1 METKE
6 LCNKIKYLIKKQK
19 SFIEICNELQLKD
32 YEVIGLI
39 GLMKQDGELIDY
51 VNGEL
56 VRLKTPPKIND
67 VYQVEASS
75 SHIPLLLISDT
86 HLCSKYDRLDILR
99 YLYAKADERGVKHIL
114 HSGDFTDGRSNRPE
128 HIYELREPS
137 YEGQVDYCVEKYPTF
152 DGKTYVISGNHDDWW
167 YKSTGSEIVKA
178 IANRR
183 DDIVYLGSDV
193 ADMQIG
199 KLKVRLFHGKG
210 GNAYAKCFDCETEIL
225 TENGWKYF
233 CDLTKNEKVATLNLK
248 KNEFEWQ
255 QPIDYINQQYNG
267 EMYHFKS
274 RTIDMM
280 VTPNHRML
288 VKRYDKNILQ
298 YRKKDLIMPSKSHQK
313 INLDWQIIEAKDLEN
328 AKRQEW
334 QFKRGGQSWTGD
346 LIESVDIPIR
356 SPKKYASNPI
366 KHIGSVKIEDIAE
379 LIAWYTTEGYSD
391 GKKISISQSEVANS
405 NNHKKI
411 IDLFKRIGFKKIKT
425 SGRDNKDISVYSVEL
440 SEYLIRECGSG
451 SYNKFLPK
459 WLKNQP
465 SNILKIVFD
474 TMIEGDGWKIG
485 KSSFGYKSVSKR
497 LLDDV
502 SEIAHKLG
510 YGVSKNKDTITMS
523 AIQNYPTIN
532 NKPEKINYSGNIYC
546 VSVPNTII
554 LVRRNGKTCWSGNS
568 YKVQKYLD
576 SIPLEERPHILQT
589 GHIHQSFYMKQD
601 DTHCFQT
608 SCLEDLTPFARSM
621 GFANDKSV
629 WWVDVEMNDRGQIQ
643 NITQEL
649 ETFNTKKLVRRK

>member
-6 LCNKIKYLIKKQK
+6 LCNKIKCLIKKQK

-178 IANRR
+178 IANKRE
-183 DDIVYLGSDV
+183 DIIYLGSDV
-193 ADMQIG
+193 ADMKIG
-199 KLKVRLFHGKG
+199 KLKIRLFHGNG
-210 GNAYAKCFDCETEIL
+210 GNAY
-225 TENGWKYF
+225 
-233 CDLTKNEKVATLNLK
+233 
-248 KNEFEWQ
+248 
-255 QPIDYINQQYNG
+255 
-267 EMYHFKS
+267 
-274 RTIDMM
+274 
-280 VTPNHRML
+280 
-288 VKRYDKNILQ
+288 
-298 YRKKDLIMPSKSHQK
+298 SK
-313 INLDWQIIEAKDLEN
+313 
-328 AKRQEW
+328 
-334 QFKRGGQSWTGD
+334 
-346 LIESVDIPIR
+346 
-356 SPKKYASNPI
+356 
-366 KHIGSVKIEDIAE
+366 
-379 LIAWYTTEGYSD
+379 
-391 GKKISISQSEVANS
+391 
-405 NNHKKI
+405 
-411 IDLFKRIGFKKIKT
+411 
-425 SGRDNKDISVYSVEL
+425 
-440 SEYLIRECGSG
+440 
-451 SYNKFLPK
+451 
-459 WLKNQP
+459 
-465 SNILKIVFD
+465 
-474 TMIEGDGWKIG
+474 
-485 KSSFGYKSVSKR
+485 
-497 LLDDV
+497 
-502 SEIAHKLG
+502 
-510 YGVSKNKDTITMS
+510 
-523 AIQNYPTIN
+523 
-532 NKPEKINYSGNIYC
+532 
-546 VSVPNTII
+546 
-554 LVRRNGKTCWSGNS
+554 S

>member
-6 LCNKIKYLIKKQK
+6 LCNKIKYLVKKK
-19 SFIEICNELQLKD
+19 KGFIEICNELQLKD

-193 ADMQIG
+193 ADMKIG

-210 GNAYAKCFDCETEIL
+210 GNAYAK
-225 TENGWKYF
+225 
-233 CDLTKNEKVATLNLK
+233 
-248 KNEFEWQ
+248 
-255 QPIDYINQQYNG
+255 
-267 EMYHFKS
+267 
-274 RTIDMM
+274 
-280 VTPNHRML
+280 
-288 VKRYDKNILQ
+288 
-298 YRKKDLIMPSKSHQK
+298 
-313 INLDWQIIEAKDLEN
+313 
-328 AKRQEW
+328 
-334 QFKRGGQSWTGD
+334 
-346 LIESVDIPIR
+346 
-356 SPKKYASNPI
+356 
-366 KHIGSVKIEDIAE
+366 
-379 LIAWYTTEGYSD
+379 
-391 GKKISISQSEVANS
+391 
-405 NNHKKI
+405 
-411 IDLFKRIGFKKIKT
+411 
-425 SGRDNKDISVYSVEL
+425 
-440 SEYLIRECGSG
+440 
-451 SYNKFLPK
+451 
-459 WLKNQP
+459 
-465 SNILKIVFD
+465 
-474 TMIEGDGWKIG
+474 
-485 KSSFGYKSVSKR
+485 
-497 LLDDV
+497 
-502 SEIAHKLG
+502 
-510 YGVSKNKDTITMS
+510 
-523 AIQNYPTIN
+523 
-532 NKPEKINYSGNIYC
+532 
-546 VSVPNTII
+546 
-554 LVRRNGKTCWSGNS
+554 S

-629 WWVDVEMNDRGQIQ
+629 WWVDVEMNDKGQIQ

-649 ETFNTKKLVRRK
+649 ETFNTKKLVRRKWLMQSWGSC

>member
-6 LCNKIKYLIKKQK
+6 LCNKIKYLVKKK
-19 SFIEICNELQLKD
+19 KGFIEICNELQLKD

-56 VRLKTPPKIND
+56 VRLKTPPEIND
-67 VYQVEASS
+67 IYQVEASS

-128 HIYELREPS
+128 HIYELKEPS

-152 DGKTYVISGNHDDWW
+152 NGKTYVISGNHDDWW

-193 ADMQIG
+193 ADMKIG

-210 GNAYAKCFDCETEIL
+210 GNAYAK
-225 TENGWKYF
+225 
-233 CDLTKNEKVATLNLK
+233 
-248 KNEFEWQ
+248 
-255 QPIDYINQQYNG
+255 
-267 EMYHFKS
+267 
-274 RTIDMM
+274 
-280 VTPNHRML
+280 
-288 VKRYDKNILQ
+288 
-298 YRKKDLIMPSKSHQK
+298 
-313 INLDWQIIEAKDLEN
+313 
-328 AKRQEW
+328 
-334 QFKRGGQSWTGD
+334 
-346 LIESVDIPIR
+346 
-356 SPKKYASNPI
+356 
-366 KHIGSVKIEDIAE
+366 
-379 LIAWYTTEGYSD
+379 
-391 GKKISISQSEVANS
+391 
-405 NNHKKI
+405 
-411 IDLFKRIGFKKIKT
+411 
-425 SGRDNKDISVYSVEL
+425 
-440 SEYLIRECGSG
+440 
-451 SYNKFLPK
+451 
-459 WLKNQP
+459 
-465 SNILKIVFD
+465 
-474 TMIEGDGWKIG
+474 
-485 KSSFGYKSVSKR
+485 
-497 LLDDV
+497 
-502 SEIAHKLG
+502 
-510 YGVSKNKDTITMS
+510 
-523 AIQNYPTIN
+523 
-532 NKPEKINYSGNIYC
+532 
-546 VSVPNTII
+546 
-554 LVRRNGKTCWSGNS
+554 S

>member
-6 LCNKIKYLIKKQK
+6 LCNKIKYLVKKK
-19 SFIEICNELQLKD
+19 KGFIEICNELQLKD

-193 ADMQIG
+193 ADMKIG

-210 GNAYAKCFDCETEIL
+210 GNAYAK
-225 TENGWKYF
+225 
-233 CDLTKNEKVATLNLK
+233 
-248 KNEFEWQ
+248 
-255 QPIDYINQQYNG
+255 
-267 EMYHFKS
+267 
-274 RTIDMM
+274 
-280 VTPNHRML
+280 
-288 VKRYDKNILQ
+288 
-298 YRKKDLIMPSKSHQK
+298 
-313 INLDWQIIEAKDLEN
+313 
-328 AKRQEW
+328 
-334 QFKRGGQSWTGD
+334 
-346 LIESVDIPIR
+346 
-356 SPKKYASNPI
+356 
-366 KHIGSVKIEDIAE
+366 
-379 LIAWYTTEGYSD
+379 
-391 GKKISISQSEVANS
+391 
-405 NNHKKI
+405 
-411 IDLFKRIGFKKIKT
+411 
-425 SGRDNKDISVYSVEL
+425 
-440 SEYLIRECGSG
+440 
-451 SYNKFLPK
+451 
-459 WLKNQP
+459 
-465 SNILKIVFD
+465 
-474 TMIEGDGWKIG
+474 
-485 KSSFGYKSVSKR
+485 
-497 LLDDV
+497 
-502 SEIAHKLG
+502 
-510 YGVSKNKDTITMS
+510 
-523 AIQNYPTIN
+523 
-532 NKPEKINYSGNIYC
+532 
-546 VSVPNTII
+546 
-554 LVRRNGKTCWSGNS
+554 S

-629 WWVDVEMNDRGQIQ
+629 WWVDVEMNDKGQIQ

>member
-6 LCNKIKYLIKKQK
+6 LCNKIKYLVKKK
-19 SFIEICNELQLKD
+19 KGFIEICNELQLKD

-51 VNGEL
+51 INGEL

-193 ADMQIG
+193 ADMKIG

-210 GNAYAKCFDCETEIL
+210 GNAYAK
-225 TENGWKYF
+225 
-233 CDLTKNEKVATLNLK
+233 
-248 KNEFEWQ
+248 
-255 QPIDYINQQYNG
+255 
-267 EMYHFKS
+267 
-274 RTIDMM
+274 
-280 VTPNHRML
+280 
-288 VKRYDKNILQ
+288 
-298 YRKKDLIMPSKSHQK
+298 
-313 INLDWQIIEAKDLEN
+313 
-328 AKRQEW
+328 
-334 QFKRGGQSWTGD
+334 
-346 LIESVDIPIR
+346 
-356 SPKKYASNPI
+356 
-366 KHIGSVKIEDIAE
+366 
-379 LIAWYTTEGYSD
+379 
-391 GKKISISQSEVANS
+391 
-405 NNHKKI
+405 
-411 IDLFKRIGFKKIKT
+411 
-425 SGRDNKDISVYSVEL
+425 
-440 SEYLIRECGSG
+440 
-451 SYNKFLPK
+451 
-459 WLKNQP
+459 
-465 SNILKIVFD
+465 
-474 TMIEGDGWKIG
+474 
-485 KSSFGYKSVSKR
+485 
-497 LLDDV
+497 
-502 SEIAHKLG
+502 
-510 YGVSKNKDTITMS
+510 
-523 AIQNYPTIN
+523 
-532 NKPEKINYSGNIYC
+532 
-546 VSVPNTII
+546 
-554 LVRRNGKTCWSGNS
+554 S

-629 WWVDVEMNDRGQIQ
+629 WWVDVEMNDKGQIQ

>member
-6 LCNKIKYLIKKQK
+6 LCNKIKYLVKKKK

-51 VNGEL
+51 INGEL

-193 ADMQIG
+193 ADMKIG

-210 GNAYAKCFDCETEIL
+210 GNAYAK
-225 TENGWKYF
+225 
-233 CDLTKNEKVATLNLK
+233 
-248 KNEFEWQ
+248 
-255 QPIDYINQQYNG
+255 
-267 EMYHFKS
+267 
-274 RTIDMM
+274 
-280 VTPNHRML
+280 
-288 VKRYDKNILQ
+288 
-298 YRKKDLIMPSKSHQK
+298 
-313 INLDWQIIEAKDLEN
+313 
-328 AKRQEW
+328 
-334 QFKRGGQSWTGD
+334 
-346 LIESVDIPIR
+346 
-356 SPKKYASNPI
+356 
-366 KHIGSVKIEDIAE
+366 
-379 LIAWYTTEGYSD
+379 
-391 GKKISISQSEVANS
+391 
-405 NNHKKI
+405 
-411 IDLFKRIGFKKIKT
+411 
-425 SGRDNKDISVYSVEL
+425 
-440 SEYLIRECGSG
+440 
-451 SYNKFLPK
+451 
-459 WLKNQP
+459 
-465 SNILKIVFD
+465 
-474 TMIEGDGWKIG
+474 
-485 KSSFGYKSVSKR
+485 
-497 LLDDV
+497 
-502 SEIAHKLG
+502 
-510 YGVSKNKDTITMS
+510 
-523 AIQNYPTIN
+523 
-532 NKPEKINYSGNIYC
+532 
-546 VSVPNTII
+546 
-554 LVRRNGKTCWSGNS
+554 S

-629 WWVDVEMNDRGQIQ
+629 WWVDVEMNDKGQIQ

>member
-6 LCNKIKYLIKKQK
+6 LCNKIKCLIKKQK

-183 DDIVYLGSDV
+183 EDIIYLGSDV
-193 ADMQIG
+193 ADMKIG
-199 KLKVRLFHGKG
+199 KLKIRLFHGKG
-210 GNAYAKCFDCETEIL
+210 GNAYAK
-225 TENGWKYF
+225 
-233 CDLTKNEKVATLNLK
+233 
-248 KNEFEWQ
+248 
-255 QPIDYINQQYNG
+255 
-267 EMYHFKS
+267 
-274 RTIDMM
+274 
-280 VTPNHRML
+280 
-288 VKRYDKNILQ
+288 
-298 YRKKDLIMPSKSHQK
+298 
-313 INLDWQIIEAKDLEN
+313 
-328 AKRQEW
+328 
-334 QFKRGGQSWTGD
+334 
-346 LIESVDIPIR
+346 
-356 SPKKYASNPI
+356 
-366 KHIGSVKIEDIAE
+366 
-379 LIAWYTTEGYSD
+379 
-391 GKKISISQSEVANS
+391 
-405 NNHKKI
+405 
-411 IDLFKRIGFKKIKT
+411 
-425 SGRDNKDISVYSVEL
+425 
-440 SEYLIRECGSG
+440 
-451 SYNKFLPK
+451 
-459 WLKNQP
+459 
-465 SNILKIVFD
+465 
-474 TMIEGDGWKIG
+474 
-485 KSSFGYKSVSKR
+485 
-497 LLDDV
+497 
-502 SEIAHKLG
+502 
-510 YGVSKNKDTITMS
+510 
-523 AIQNYPTIN
+523 
-532 NKPEKINYSGNIYC
+532 
-546 VSVPNTII
+546 
-554 LVRRNGKTCWSGNS
+554 S

>member
-128 HIYELREPS
+128 HIYELKEPS

-152 DGKTYVISGNHDDWW
+152 NGKTYVISGNHDDWW

-193 ADMQIG
+193 ADMKIG

-210 GNAYAKCFDCETEIL
+210 GNAYAK
-225 TENGWKYF
+225 
-233 CDLTKNEKVATLNLK
+233 
-248 KNEFEWQ
+248 
-255 QPIDYINQQYNG
+255 
-267 EMYHFKS
+267 
-274 RTIDMM
+274 
-280 VTPNHRML
+280 
-288 VKRYDKNILQ
+288 
-298 YRKKDLIMPSKSHQK
+298 
-313 INLDWQIIEAKDLEN
+313 
-328 AKRQEW
+328 
-334 QFKRGGQSWTGD
+334 
-346 LIESVDIPIR
+346 
-356 SPKKYASNPI
+356 
-366 KHIGSVKIEDIAE
+366 
-379 LIAWYTTEGYSD
+379 
-391 GKKISISQSEVANS
+391 
-405 NNHKKI
+405 
-411 IDLFKRIGFKKIKT
+411 
-425 SGRDNKDISVYSVEL
+425 
-440 SEYLIRECGSG
+440 
-451 SYNKFLPK
+451 
-459 WLKNQP
+459 
-465 SNILKIVFD
+465 
-474 TMIEGDGWKIG
+474 
-485 KSSFGYKSVSKR
+485 
-497 LLDDV
+497 
-502 SEIAHKLG
+502 
-510 YGVSKNKDTITMS
+510 
-523 AIQNYPTIN
+523 
-532 NKPEKINYSGNIYC
+532 
-546 VSVPNTII
+546 
-554 LVRRNGKTCWSGNS
+554 S

-621 GFANDKSV
+621 GLANDKSV